1 MRLVVESVCA
11 ENICAHA
18 QDSSEQDSSEQHSSS
33 PPGGIELFT
42 FFSRTALY
50 ASLLIRPLHQSTYI
64 DYSTICKLPVVG
76 SSVDISTA
84 CK

>member
-1 MRLVVESVCA
+1 MRLVVESVWA

-18 QDSSEQDSSEQHSSS
+18 QDSSEQHSSS

-64 DYSTICKLPVVG
+64 DHSTICKLPVAG

-84 CK
+84 CE